1 MKFRL
6 KAFGVHLLCSSAV
19 LSLILGGLYLG
30 WYHWPG
36 WYLTDV
42 IHVIAVMVAV
52 DVVLGPLITLIIANE
67 RKPRRELARD
77 IVMIVAVQLSALGY
91 GTTALWNGR
100 PLYYAFSVNCL
111 QVVQA
116 YDIDGDSART
126 ARKQGLELAPHW
138 YSLPRWIWAP
148 FPKDSAKA
156 GKIFQSLMQGGYDI
170 IGLPQYYQT
179 WPRGVPELR
188 TQLQKV
194 SDIRFFSPQQKAV
207 LEQRMQAA
215 KLDVSQRNG
224 IALTGRGSSLL
235 AVMDPRNLQLLAII
249 KAT

>member
-6 KAFGVHLLCSSAV
+6 KAFGIHLLSSTLA
-19 LSLILGGLYLG
+19 LTLILGSVYLG

-36 WYLTDV
+36 WYLADV
-42 IHVIAVMVAV
+42 THVIVVMVAV
-52 DVVLGPLITLIIANE
+52 DVVLGPLLTLIIANE
-67 RKPRRELARD
+67 RKPRRELVRD
-77 IVMIVAVQLSALGY
+77 IAMIVVVQLTALGY

-116 YDIDGDSART
+116 YDIDAEAART
-126 ARKQGLELAPHW
+126 ARKRGSDLAPHW

-148 FPKDSAKA
+148 FPKDAQQA
-156 GKIFQSLMQGGYDI
+156 EKIFQSVMKGGYDI
-170 IGLPQYYQT
+170 VGLPQYYKT
-179 WPRGVPELR
+179 WQEGAPELR

-194 SDIRFFSPQQKAV
+194 NEVRFFSPKQKAT
-207 LEQRMQAA
+207 LEQRMRAA
-215 KLDVSQRNG
+215 KLDVSRANT

-235 AVMDPRNLQLLAII
+235 AVMDPGSLRLLALIDPG
-249 KAT
+249 